1 MLLNWAILIVMTV
14 VGLAAWYYYKKL
26 THKDKRQV
34 EAGLPAS
41 YGQAMTL
48 AYELGEGKH
57 LSKKELRESLGKGLK
72 KVLGAELGEEGN
84 QALEYAL
91 ARAEIDYNA
100 NAEFRARAFLEMFQH
115 VTKQEKQDLL
125 RKNLLE
131 ECLFEE
137 TEIKHA
143 MAFTVDLESEFI
155 DPYHVK

>member
-26 THKDKRQV
+26 TNKDKRQV
-34 EAGLPAS
+34 ETGLPAS
-41 YGQAMTL
+41 YGQAMKL

-57 LSKKELRESLGKGLK
+57 LSRRELEQRLLTHKLE
-72 KVLGAELGEEGN
+72 AEAICY
-84 QALEYAL
+84 ALE
-91 ARAEIDYNA
+91 RAEIDYNA

-115 VTKQEKQDLL
+115 VTKQEKQELL

-137 TEIKHA
+137 AEVKHA

>member
-57 LSKKELRESLGKGLK
+57 LSRRELEQRLLTHKLE
-72 KVLGAELGEEGN
+72 AEAICY
-84 QALEYAL
+84 ALE
-91 ARAEIDYNA
+91 RAEIDYNA

-115 VTKQEKQDLL
+115 VTKQEKQELL

-137 TEIKHA
+137 TEVKHA

>member
-26 THKDKRQV
+26 THKDKRQA

-57 LSKKELRESLGKGLK
+57 LSRRELEQRLLAHKLE
-72 KVLGAELGEEGN
+72 AEAIYY
-84 QALEYAL
+84 ALE
-91 ARAEIDYNA
+91 RAEIDYNA

-115 VTKQEKQDLL
+115 VTKQEKQELL

-137 TEIKHA
+137 AEVKHA